1 MMIWLFSLLPDFI
14 FHLIVLISILG
25 LLAATFFGF
34 IPFIS
39 KYTLPVKVV
48 SIVLLIIGVWFEG
61 GISNNNAWLEKVH
74 ALEKKIAEAEAKS
87 AQANTMLVSKIA
99 EKNKEIAL
107 VQSTLKNKIKQLA
120 SSMDA
125 ECKIPE
131 ETISILNE
139 AAMPGPKGGKR

>member
-1 MMIWLFSLLPDFI
+1 MIWLFNLLPDWI
-14 FHLIVLISILG
+14 FHLIVFVGVLG
-25 LLAATFFGF
+25 LLASTFFGF

-39 KYTLPVKVV
+39 KYTLPVKVA
-48 SIVLLIIGVWFEG
+48 SIVILVIGVWFEG
-61 GISNNNAWLEKVH
+61 GLSNNQAWMDKVH

-87 AQANTMLVSKIA
+87 AQANTVLVSKIA

-131 ETISILNE
+131 DTISILNE